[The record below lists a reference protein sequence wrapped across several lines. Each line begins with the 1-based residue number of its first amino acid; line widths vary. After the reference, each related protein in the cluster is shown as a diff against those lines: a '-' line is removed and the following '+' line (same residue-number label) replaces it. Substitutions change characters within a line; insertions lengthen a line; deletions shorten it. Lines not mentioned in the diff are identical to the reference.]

1 MHVRVDD
8 DLDPEPSDWW
18 AAERLLK
25 DHPTRWGSLSWISA
39 RSLIDSVNDALGRA
53 SDGLVDQLR
62 QAWVEQIRSD
72 PKRPSRPDPEW
83 PQPAGRAYSDLP
95 VDELADWLIIDRKGA
110 ERFLV
115 VGDTGEQDP
124 SQYVVSP
131 AIAAAANAGC
141 DFVVIMSDVI
151 YPAGD
156 VDDYVDGLYRPY
168 RTPESD
174 DNSKVKFLVKPPIIA
189 LPGNHDWYD
198 GLAGFMYHFVD
209 QQPLPSAAYAP
220 TRETWIWSRLI
231 RVLWRRPRPARAEAR
246 HRHESHPITQSFD
259 KTYAINQP
267 GPYFAIRMPHLLLV
281 CIDTGIGGNIDEQQW
296 DWLER
301 ISRLTG
307 PKVLLTG
314 KPLVVN
320 GKIVP
325 CYIGH
330 RRSARKADSV
340 WNLVIDKDYEY
351 IATLG
356 GDTHNYQKYE
366 RKQTQ
371 GFPQYHLVSG
381 GGGAFTHATHPNV
394 SLDRDARFQ
403 DDLQPDPAK
412 PRSVFPSYET
422 SLRFFA
428 DLLVPSVVRTL
439 LFLLLIVLGGLVVL
453 GLQLTGLADAIPT
466 VTTGA
471 VLCLLAIGA
480 IRLLLTKRITRETT
494 VARVLAPVGGFLLGI
509 VTAGVAQ
516 ALDPEHFSLY
526 FTWWA
531 VLTGYNCVVSAALR
545 RSGWWLPKADFRR
558 TLPTWVFAVGL
569 VLLSLVSAG
578 LAYAASVEPS
588 WGAIAAAGLI
598 PLVVGAIG
606 YVIRAKHQVAVTEDQ
621 QTWRIKVRN
630 WLVKNWNRLGMVLA
644 PAVPLSVAIIV
655 LCQLTQAVGRSWLVT
670 GAVAGVGLTLG
681 LVAAAGVV
689 VLAATEALAVVA
701 ASVPRPRG
709 LTKLERKRWSWGR
722 VSAVTHHLPSPV
734 LLAGT
739 VAWIVYCAGDSPV
752 NRAASGLPLVIFTT
766 VGLLLFVGWLRRRF
780 HRRYLL
786 AIVIAFVGIVALVL
800 SQAFV
805 VGQPVMDPLLRDW
818 PSQVVLGTLVVL
830 VALLTSVT
838 LGHMSFLNAQ
848 LLLRP
853 SYWKGPYF
861 ETDEQAARFIEVRL
875 GIPPGTLHADPPATP
890 TDEPAVRPAD
900 IPLKAWTAGRITW
913 PGLGEPGGPLQSK
926 VSEVFSSDTP
936 PFHKNFLTLES
947 TAEELVITVH
957 RVAVPDPGRAASSA
971 S

>member
-1 MHVRVDD
+1 MHVEVDE
-8 DLDPEPSDWW
+8 LDPEPSNWR
-18 AAERLLK
+18 AAESLLR
-25 DHPTRWGSLSWISA
+25 DHPTRWGSLSWISS

-72 PKRPSRPDPEW
+72 PKRPSRPGPGWPE
-83 PQPAGRAYSDLP
+83 PAGRAYSGLP
-95 VDELADWLIIDRKGA
+95 ADELAEWLIVNRPDA

-141 DFVVIMSDVI
+141 DFVLIMSDVI
-151 YPAGD
+151 YPAGE

-168 RTPESD
+168 RTPGDD
-174 DNSKVKFLVKPPIIA
+174 DNFLVKPPIIA
-189 LPGNHDWYD
+189 LPGNHDWYE

-209 QQPLPSAAYAP
+209 QSPLPSAAYAP
-220 TRETWIWSRLI
+220 TRDTRIWSRLI
-231 RVLWRRPRPARAEAR
+231 RVLWRRPRPARAEAKR
-246 HRHESHPITQSFD
+246 WRESHPITQSFD

-307 PKVLLTG
+307 TKVLLTG

-325 CYIGH
+325 CHVGH
-330 RRSARKADSV
+330 RRSAREGDSV
-340 WNLVIDKDYEY
+340 WALVTNKANGYV
-351 IATLG
+351 ATLG
-356 GDTHNYQKYE
+356 GDTHNYQKYDQD
-366 RKQTQ
+366 QTH

-394 SLDRDARFQ
+394 SLDRDARFR
-403 DDLQPDPAK
+403 DDLQPDPAR
-412 PRSVFPSYET
+412 PTSVFPRYET

-439 LFLLLIVLGGLVVL
+439 LFLLLILAGGLVML
-453 GLQLTGLADAIPT
+453 GLQLTGRADAIPT
-466 VTTGA
+466 VATYA
-471 VLCLLAIGA
+471 VLSLLAIGA
-480 IRLLLTKRITRETT
+480 IRLLLTRRITRETT
-494 VARVLAPVGGFLLGI
+494 LARALALVGGFLLGI
-509 VTAGVAQ
+509 LAAGVAQ

-558 TLPTWVFAVGL
+558 SLSPWVFAVGL
-569 VLLSLVSAG
+569 IVLSLVSAG
-578 LAYAASVEPS
+578 LAYAASAEPA
-588 WGAIAAAGLI
+588 WRAAAIAGLI
-598 PLVVGAIG
+598 PLVIGALG
-606 YVIRAKHQVAVTEDQ
+606 YVLRAKPSRA
-621 QTWRIKVRN
+621 K
-630 WLVKNWNRLGMVLA
+630 LWNRLGMVLA

-689 VLAATEALAVVA
+689 VLAATEGLAVVA
-701 ASVPRPRG
+701 AGIPRPRG
-709 LTKLERKRWSWGR
+709 LTKLERRRWWWGR

-739 VAWIVYCAGDSPV
+739 VAWMVYCAGDSPV

-786 AIVIAFVGIVALVL
+786 AIIIAFVGIVALVL
-800 SQAFV
+800 YQAFV
-805 VGQPVMDPLLRDW
+805 IGQPVMDPLLRNW
-818 PSQVVLGTLVVL
+818 PSQVALGTSVVL
-830 VALLTSVT
+830 VALLTSVA
-838 LGHMSFLNAQ
+838 LGHLSFLNAQ

-861 ETDEQAARFIEVRL
+861 ETDEQAVRFIEVRL
-875 GIPPGTLHADPPATP
+875 GIPPGTLYADPPATP

-900 IPLKAWTAGRITW
+900 IPPKAWTAGRITW

-947 TAEELVITVH
+947 TSEELVITVH
-957 RVAVPDPGRAASSA
+957 RVAVPGPGRAAPPA